1 MAIHCCDGA
10 TAVCDDGVPLPAERR
25 KLDSCGLALAGAAG
39 ALAHPLVAGGSL
51 LLQTTG
57 KRCQWPLCFNAT
69 CAACCS
75 AARIKAS
82 EPLTT
87 GQEVHA
93 RHELLAQVT
102 PHQLINSFCAH

>member
-57 KRCQWPLCFNAT
+57 KRHQWQLCT
-69 CAACCS
+69 
-75 AARIKAS
+75 
-82 EPLTT
+82 E
-87 GQEVHA
+87 
-93 RHELLAQVT
+93 RHLRCGLFSSSYQ
-102 PHQLINSFCAH
+102 SF